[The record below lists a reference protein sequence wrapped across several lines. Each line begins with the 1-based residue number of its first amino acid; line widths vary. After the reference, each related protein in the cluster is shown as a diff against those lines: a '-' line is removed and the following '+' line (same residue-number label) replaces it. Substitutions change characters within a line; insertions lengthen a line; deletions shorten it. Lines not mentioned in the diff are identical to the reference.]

1 MLRHALVI
9 AVVLAMSCKKQPPKG
24 DLPPAADW
32 GSGKPPA
39 GAAAPNPHA
48 APPDPHAAPPD
59 PHAAPPNPHA
69 GGAGAPGGPA
79 AQQTPPKALEKQ
91 ADGTMAMGP
100 FSVKAPADW
109 TAKPVTSNMRAAD
122 FILPGKAGDAE
133 LIVYYFGAGGAGSV
147 EDNLDRWLKQFQQP
161 DGKESRDVA
170 KIEKVKLAGQDATIV
185 SVTGRYVAPAMPGGS
200 EQVDKA
206 DQALLAAIVPS
217 PAGPYYFK
225 LVGPKATLDA
235 QAAAFRA
242 MLDSLKVR

>member
-9 AVVLAMSCKKQPPKG
+9 AVLLATSCKKQPPKG

-39 GAAAPNPHA
+39 AAATTTNPPA
-48 APPDPHAAPPD
+48 APPDPP
-59 PHAAPPNPHA
+59 AAPPNPHA
-69 GGAGAPGGPA
+69 AAPGDSSGQAGMVP
-79 AQQTPPKALEKQ
+79 QKTPPKSLEKQ
-91 ADGTMAMGP
+91 ADGTLTMGP
-100 FSVKAPADW
+100 FSLKAPADW
-109 TAKPVTSNMRAAD
+109 TTKPVTSNMRAAD

-147 EDNLDRWLKQFQQP
+147 DDNLDRWLKQFQQP
-161 DGKESRDVA
+161 DGKASRDVA
-170 KIEKVKLAGQDATIV
+170 KIEKVKVAGQEATVV

-217 PAGPYYFK
+217 PSGPYYFK
-225 LVGPKATLDA
+225 LVGPKATIDA
-235 QAAAFRA
+235 QAAAFRG